1 MIMNRTFIP
10 YYPSA
15 YQIER
20 VLEKEGATFPEE
32 ELRES
37 FLSEIR
43 PTLPGIVGPKFTPPK
58 PARRLTAQQKA
69 AIDPEGSA
77 AVLLRQKELEK
88 LLGIR

>member
-1 MIMNRTFIP
+1 
-10 YYPSA
+10 
-15 YQIER
+15 
-20 VLEKEGATFPEE
+20 
-32 ELRES
+32 
-37 FLSEIR
+37 
-43 PTLPGIVGPKFTPPK
+43 LPGIVGPKFTPPK